1 MTGYRSREH
10 QSFEAAAARQSHI
23 NLSEAESLARIDD
36 SLVESQTLALVDGN
50 GPGRLER
57 NLSERAN
64 EDLLDLSGLVVGLIF
79 HVEPFL
85 FIHFNDLFLVVVAL
99 AFDDDLAVGNLHH
112 TANLSIV
119 VSFFGRRVVLAEHHL
134 CAYLQCQL
142 CIGRIGAL
150 GKFALHRCRERLGV
164 GFQLIHVH
172 LVDLL
177 CLVVVGCQCYVTLAV
192 LRPEVGD
199 VAAVQDVECL
209 LVDGVVAHLV
219 EHRDES
225 LVLLAEHLGELDG
238 GERSLS
244 PSPAAEEIWC
254 LISCFQYV
262 PFFF

>member
-1 MTGYRSREH
+1 M
-10 QSFEAAAARQSHI
+10 
-23 NLSEAESLARIDD
+23 
-36 SLVESQTLALVDGN
+36 
-50 GPGRLER
+50 
-57 NLSERAN
+57 
-64 EDLLDLSGLVVGLIF
+64 
-79 HVEPFL
+79 
-85 FIHFNDLFLVVVAL
+85 
-99 AFDDDLAVGNLHH
+99 
-112 TANLSIV
+112 
-119 VSFFGRRVVLAEHHL
+119 
-134 CAYLQCQL
+134 
-142 CIGRIGAL
+142 
-150 GKFALHRCRERLGV
+150 
-164 GFQLIHVH
+164 H